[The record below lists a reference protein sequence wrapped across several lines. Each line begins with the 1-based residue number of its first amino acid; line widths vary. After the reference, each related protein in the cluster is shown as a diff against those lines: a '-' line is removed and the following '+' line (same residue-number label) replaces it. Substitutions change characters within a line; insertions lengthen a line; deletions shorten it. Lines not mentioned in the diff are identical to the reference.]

1 MKATL
6 LNLSLLFPLTLNLSG
21 CDTGTPPP
29 AGLPAKVIKPGDT
42 ISVSMVEP
50 ESGIGAQNSDA
61 WDTLPQY
68 RLELGMAP
76 PVHPS
81 VMLMHKPDAGT
92 VPLFFRLA
100 SDGRN
105 FNVYMRWPDPT
116 DNAHDAYDRFSDG
129 AAIQFALSGG
139 DQTSYMMGTTGV
151 PVNIWYWKGGS
162 DQAQDL
168 AAAGFGNT
176 SLLDSQNVAVSSNY
190 SDKQG
195 EWNVVFSRPLA
206 GDDEYHAI
214 LDGDQTIFMSFA
226 IWQGEEKHRDGLK
239 RTSTDWITVEM
250 ENNL

>member
-1 MKATL
+1 M
-6 LNLSLLFPLTLNLSG
+6 FPLLLNLSG
-21 CDTGTPPP
+21 CDTGTSPP

-42 ISVSMVEP
+42 VSVSMIKS
-50 ESGIGAQNSDA
+50 ESGIGAQNIDA

-68 RLELGMAP
+68 QLELGMAP

-81 VMLMHKPDAGT
+81 VMLMHDPDAGT

-105 FNVYMRWPDPT
+105 FIVYMRWPDPT
-116 DNAHDAYDRFSDG
+116 DNSHDTYDRFSDG

-176 SLLDSQNVAVSSNY
+176 SLLGSQNVAVSSDY
-190 SDKQG
+190 SDEQG
-195 EWNVVFSRPLA
+195 EWKVVFSRPLA
-206 GDDEYHAI
+206 GNNEYQAI
-214 LDGDQTIFMSFA
+214 LDGEQAIHVSFA
-226 IWQGEEKHRDGLK
+226 IWQGEEEHRDGLK
-239 RTSTDWITVEM
+239 RTSTDWITVQM
-250 ENNL
+250 EKNL